1 MRPPSKTV
9 LGGRYALTERI
20 AIGGMGEVWKAKDK
34 VLGRTVAVKILK
46 EEYTGDPTFLQRFR
60 AEARHTALLNH
71 PGVAN
76 VYDYGEDDGS
86 AYLVMELVPG
96 EPLSNIIDR
105 DRTLPVDDVL
115 NYIGQTA
122 RALAAA
128 HAQGLVHRDV
138 KPGNLM
144 ITPEKRVKVT
154 DFGIARVADQVP
166 LTATGQVM
174 GTAQYLAPEQATG
187 QTATGSSDI
196 YSLGIIG
203 YECLAGRRPFTGESQ
218 IAIALA
224 QVNDP
229 PPALPQSVPD
239 AARALIMSMLAK
251 DPAGRPST
259 AGALAGA
266 VDSIRRGDLAAAA
279 AAVPGMREY
288 LDLDDAPTE
297 ALNTRDDDTRISTRV
312 TGSAALGGAGTGAAG
327 SGAAGAGAAA
337 SAGVAAGAPKHA
349 EPSASTAEM
358 AIAHEQDFGN
368 SASQAAAGAPVTQSP
383 VPSTWTPSDS
393 PSAAGSGDH
402 RESGASSTG
411 ASGRKL
417 WPVVLVGLVIAALVA
432 AVIFLALQNFG
443 ENSTPSPRGTVSTA
457 TAESTT
463 TDGPTSVTINAEDYI
478 GRDVDTVVTE
488 LNNLGLDVQVVGES
502 NQDTPA
508 NQVTDV
514 SPTGTV
520 NSGKT
525 VTVTHSTGPDTVT
538 LPDDMVG
545 RQLESVI
552 DDVTPLGVNIDVYYD
567 ENSSE
572 DPGTVTGSTPEEGSD
587 VEVGST
593 IDLDVVPSASPNPT
607 QTTSS
612 GNTSNQNS
620 TPTASPTPTQTAAD
634 PTGGSTTDQTNLAA
648 PADAPTSAAG
658 GALTTEG

>member
-1 MRPPSKTV
+1 MRPSSKTV

-76 VYDYGEDDGS
+76 VYDYGENDGS

-174 GTAQYLAPEQATG
+174 GTAQYLSPEQATG
-187 QTATGSSDI
+187 QTVMGSSDI
-196 YSLGIIG
+196 YSLGVIG

-229 PPALPQSVPD
+229 PPPLPKSVPD
-239 AARALIMSMLAK
+239 GARALIMSMLSK

-266 VDSIRRGDLAAAA
+266 VDSIRRGDLVAAAN
-279 AAVPGMREY
+279 AVPGMREF

-297 ALNTRDDDTRISTRV
+297 ALRTRDSDTRISTQV
-312 TGSAALGGAGTGAAG
+312 SGAEALGASGAGRTA
-327 SGAAGAGAAA
+327 
-337 SAGVAAGAPKHA
+337 
-349 EPSASTAEM
+349 PSASTAEL
-358 AIAHEQDFGN
+358 AIAAEQDVGN
-368 SASQAAAGAPVTQSP
+368 SLSEASASGDTGAPP
-383 VPSTWTPSDS
+383 PKSTATP
-393 PSAAGSGDH
+393 PA
-402 RESGASSTG
+402 G
-411 ASGRKL
+411 ASGDESASSGRRL
-417 WPVVLVGLVIAALVA
+417 WPMIVVGVVIAALLA
-432 AVIFLALQNFG
+432 AVIILGVRSFG
-443 ENSTPSPRGTVSTA
+443 ESGTPSPRGTVST
-457 TAESTT
+457 STSQST
-463 TDGPTSVTINAEDYI
+463 VTDGPATVTIDAADYV
-478 GRDVDTVVTE
+478 GRDLDTVVGE
-488 LNNLGLDVQVVGES
+488 LNDLGLNVEIEGES
-502 NQDTPA
+502 SSDTPS
-508 NQVTDV
+508 NEVTDV
-514 SPTGTV
+514 SPTGTLDR
-520 NSGKT
+520 GDT
-525 VTVTHSTGPDTVT
+525 VTVSHSTGPDTVT

-545 RQLESVI
+545 QQMQSVI
-552 DDVTPLGVNIDVYYD
+552 DEVTALGVNIDVYYD
-567 ENSSE
+567 ESSTGE
-572 DPGTVTGSTPEEGSD
+572 PSTVTGSTPEPGSE

-593 IDLDVVPSASPNPT
+593 INLEVVPSESPAPGETATNGSPGG
-607 QTTSS
+607 QDSPDTSS
-612 GNTSNQNS
+612 PAPEQPTEAAGGAGTQSPADQTSPSNI
-620 TPTASPTPTQTAAD
+620 AA
-634 PTGGSTTDQTNLAA
+634 PTG
-648 PADAPTSAAG
+648 APTSAADS
-658 GALTTEG
+658 ALTTEG

>member
-1 MRPPSKTV
+1 MRPSSKTV

-229 PPALPQSVPD
+229 PPPLPESVPPG
-239 AARALIMSMLAK
+239 ARALVMSMLAK
-251 DPAGRPST
+251 EPADRPST

-266 VDSIRRGDLAAAA
+266 VDSIRRNDLTAAAN
-279 AAVPGMREY
+279 AVPGMRKF

-297 ALNTRDDDTRISTRV
+297 ALRTREDDTRISTRV
-312 TGSAALGGAGTGAAG
+312 SGSAAL
-327 SGAAGAGAAA
+327 AGAGAAA
-337 SAGVAAGAPKHA
+337 GASAGAGAGAKKG
-349 EPSASTAEM
+349 EPGESERASTAEM
-358 AIAHEQDFGN
+358 AISNEQDMGL
-368 SASQAAAGAPVTQSP
+368 SATQAAAGGATGGAQEHS
-383 VPSTWTPSDS
+383 PSTPADGV
-393 PSAAGSGDH
+393 PRAGSG
-402 RESGASSTG
+402 SGSSSSAG
-411 ASGRKL
+411 SSAGSGRRL
-417 WPVVLVGLVIAALVA
+417 WPVIVVGLIIAALVA
-432 AVIFLALQNFG
+432 AVIILGIRSFAG
-443 ENSTPSPRGTVSTA
+443 EGTPSPRGTVSTS
-457 TAESTT
+457 TAQATT
-463 TDGPTSVTINAEDYI
+463 TDGPETITLDADDYI
-478 GRDVDTVVTE
+478 GRDVETVVAE
-488 LNNLGLDVQVVGES
+488 LNELGLNVELLGEAS
-502 NQDTPA
+502 SDTPEDE
-508 NQVTDV
+508 VTDV

-520 NSGKT
+520 NRGDT
-525 VTVTHSTGPDTVT
+525 VTVSHSTGPGTVT

-545 RQLESVI
+545 SQLQSVI
-552 DDVTPLGVNIDVYYD
+552 DEVTVLGVNIDVYYD
-567 ENSSE
+567 ETSTE
-572 DPGTVTGSTPEEGSD
+572 DPGTVTDTTPEEGSE
-587 VEVGST
+587 VQVGST
-593 IDLDVVPSASPNPT
+593 IDLEVVPSD
-607 QTTSS
+607 
-612 GNTSNQNS
+612 
-620 TPTASPTPTQTAAD
+620 TASPEATSTTANSTAEPAETEDSDATSAVADSTAD
-634 PTGGSTTDQTNLAA
+634 PTTDQTNDTTIAA
-648 PADAPTSAAG
+648 PSDAPTSDG
-658 GALTTEG
+658 DSALTTEG